1 MFLAASGSLMTR
13 AAGEPCVAA
22 TWPLTMKPWWS
33 PWTTVVSLKAMTDAM
48 NLDGPLEQT
57 ECLEDENF
65 DLGQI
70 NLLGYLGRIRTQN
83 GRFGVLDVPLERA
96 NVWNLRIR
104 LQPEQPGPDD
114 SDGRFDSY

>member
-1 MFLAASGSLMTR
+1 MFLAALGGVMTR

-57 ECLEDENF
+57 ECLEDENS
-65 DLGQI
+65 DLSQI
-70 NLLGYLGRIRTQN
+70 NPLGYLGRTIRIRTQN
-83 GRFGVLDVPLERA
+83 SDANTDVLSVVFDVSGVVLGVNDVFGRRFGR
-96 NVWNLRIR
+96 
-104 LQPEQPGPDD
+104 
-114 SDGRFDSY
+114 